1 MQGTQEFFMWKT
13 PTLTVEIQNHEFK
26 TSNLN
31 PQYKIKSY
39 KITWLLYFKD
49 LLFRTHN
56 LLHIHDAT
64 IFNCSNEFSST
75 LVKRYMYSNNSGF
88 NVLNLSSKIRNGK
101 TSQTK
106 PVLNPFIKIKPH
118 PIRSEMGKK
127 TRPIVIPTKS

>member
-1 MQGTQEFFMWKT
+1 MQGTQEFFMRKT

-31 PQYKIKSY
+31 PQY

-88 NVLNLSSKIRNGK
+88 NVLNPSSEIRNGK
-101 TSQTK
+101 TS
-106 PVLNPFIKIKPH
+106 
-118 PIRSEMGKK
+118 
-127 TRPIVIPTKS
+127 

>member
-13 PTLTVEIQNHEFK
+13 PTLTVEIQNHVSK
-26 TSNLN
+26 TSILN
-31 PQYKIKSY
+31 PLYKIKSY

-56 LLHIHDAT
+56 LIHIRDAT
-64 IFNCSNEFSST
+64 IFNYSSEFSST

-88 NVLNLSSKIRNGK
+88 NVLNLSSKIRNSK

-106 PVLNPFIKIKPH
+106 PVPNPFIKIKLY